1 MDGRSSKRVQ
11 TNVAA
16 GFPVISDHRK
26 ITKAI
31 ASTDPDKALEEYRV
45 AMDLVYDGSED
56 VELAALG
63 PRAHETFDAAIKWLI
78 DIGRYS
84 TALAFFGRYKA
95 VLEKNEMLPSLHKAF
110 LMESVLVLG
119 DSDNVKSQ
127 QVFMSHLQNSEYLR
141 TQDCKAEE
149 DLLTAIKNRNRDGLE
164 EVSS

>member
-1 MDGRSSKRVQ
+1 MKLLLNIQKHIV
-11 TNVAA
+11 
-16 GFPVISDHRK
+16 
-26 ITKAI
+26 
-31 ASTDPDKALEEYRV
+31 
-45 AMDLVYDGSED
+45 
-56 VELAALG
+56 
-63 PRAHETFDAAIKWLI
+63 LI
-78 DIGRYS
+78 EKV
-84 TALAFFGRYKA
+84 LHYKA